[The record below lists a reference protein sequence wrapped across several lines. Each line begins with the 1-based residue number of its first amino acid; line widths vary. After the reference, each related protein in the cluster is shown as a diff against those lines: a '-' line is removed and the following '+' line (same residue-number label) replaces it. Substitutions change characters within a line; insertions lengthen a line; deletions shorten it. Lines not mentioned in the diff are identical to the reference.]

1 MKKAF
6 LKFNLVVGAGVAA
19 VLAAG
24 PAAAQKSQDSLRL
37 AVNDPIFVLSSYHV
51 PADEASNFSRG
62 VYQMLI
68 SYDEMNKKYVPVLAK
83 SYTRISA
90 TVLEFEL
97 RDDMTFHNGNKFD
110 ADDVVYTVNYLK
122 DPKVSLTFKSRYTW
136 IDTVEKLG
144 PYKVRITAKEPN
156 SVDLGF
162 LAYRFNI
169 WDAESW
175 DKIEDKADYGRL
187 NPVGTG
193 QYKVTMLDKNKG
205 VQVERWDGYKGNTD
219 YFAAPIK
226 KIHGIP
232 MPDPQTR
239 VAQLMTGG
247 VEMIRNA
254 TPDQAKDLSSNP
266 NLRVTNVPTAALF
279 YVGLD
284 AAGRSGV
291 KPTQDPRVRRAMFM
305 AIDRDKLIKFLVPGG
320 PEGVAEKLQALCFKD
335 TIGCKFSK
343 NAPDY
348 NPEAAK
354 KLLAEAGYPNGFDI
368 EYVVFAP
375 NKPLGE
381 AIAGDLLKI
390 GVRAQISPD
399 AISVY
404 RRKQG
409 DGKLQMWSIL
419 FPTGSHPEADNILGV
434 YFDGPAGPYFND
446 ATIAKWMKE
455 GTAEFDLAKREN
467 IYQNIFDRI
476 NEQAYYLPVTS
487 VPTVY
492 VHSKDVRIEPSKLYS
507 GERSIYDYVWN

>member
-1 MKKAF
+1 MKKS
-6 LKFNLVVGAGVAA
+6 LSILVAGVAA
-19 VLAAG
+19 LMAG
-24 PAAAQKSQDSLRL
+24 PAAAQKSQDFLRL
-37 AVNDPIFVLSSYHV
+37 AINDPVFVLSSYHV
-51 PADEASNFSRG
+51 PADEASNFSRA
-62 VYQMLI
+62 VYQPLLA
-68 SYDEMNKKYVPVLAK
+68 YDEMNKKYVPVLAK
-83 SYTRISA
+83 SWTRVSP
-90 TVLEFEL
+90 TVIDFEL
-97 RDDMTFHNGNKFD
+97 RDDITFHNGNKFD
-110 ADDVVYTVNYLK
+110 ADDVIYTVNYVK
-122 DPKVSLTFKSRYTW
+122 DPKVTLTFKSRYTW
-136 IDTVEKLG
+136 IEKIEKLG
-144 PYKVRITAKEPN
+144 PYKVRITATEPN

-162 LAYRFNI
+162 LAYRFVI

-193 QYKVTMLDKNKG
+193 QYKVSLLDKNKG
-205 VQVERWDGYKGNTD
+205 VMVERWDGFKGDKN
-219 YFAAPIK
+219 YYPAPIK
-226 KIHGIP
+226 KIHGMT

-239 VAQLMTGG
+239 VAQLITGG

-254 TPDQAKDLSSNP
+254 TPDQAKDLSANP
-266 NLRVTNVPTAALF
+266 NLRVTNVPTAAEF
-279 YVGLD
+279 YVGFD
-284 AAGRSGV
+284 ATGRAGNKATTDV
-291 KPTQDPRVRRAMFM
+291 RVRRAMAM
-305 AIDRDKLIKFLVPGG
+305 AIDRDSIIKYLVPGG

-343 NAPDY
+343 NPPEY
-348 NPEAAK
+348 NQEAAK
-354 KLLAEAGYPNGFDI
+354 KLLAESGYPNGFDI

-390 GVRAQISPD
+390 GIRAQISSD

-404 RRKQG
+404 RRKQT

-446 ATIAKWMKE
+446 DTIAKWMKE
-455 GTAEFDLAKREN
+455 GTSEFDLAKREN
-467 IYQNIFDRI
+467 IYEKIFNRV
-476 NEQAYYLPVTS
+476 NEEVYYLPITS

-507 GERSIYDYVWN
+507 GERSVYDYNWN

>member
-6 LKFNLVVGAGVAA
+6 YSAVAAAAA

-24 PAAAQKSQDSLRL
+24 PASAQKSQDVLRL

-62 VYQMLI
+62 VYQMLL
-68 SYDEMNKKYVPVLAK
+68 SYDEMNKKYIPVLAK
-83 SYTRISA
+83 SWTRVSP

-97 RDDMTFHNGNKFD
+97 RDDIKFHNGNKFD
-110 ADDVVYTVNYLK
+110 ADDVVYTVNYVK

-136 IDTVEKLG
+136 VDKIEKLG
-144 PYKVRITAKEPN
+144 PYKVRITGKEPN

-175 DKIEDKADYGRL
+175 DKLEDKADYGRL

-193 QYKVTMLDKNKG
+193 QYKVTLLDKNKG
-205 VQVERWDGYKGNTD
+205 VQVERWDDFVGDKH

-254 TPDQAKDLSSNP
+254 TPDQAKDLSTNP
-266 NLRVTNVPTAALF
+266 NLRVTNVPTAAQF
-279 YVGLD
+279 YVALD
-284 AAGRSGV
+284 SAGRTGF
-291 KPTQDPRVRRAMFM
+291 KPTQDVRVRRAMFM
-305 AIDRDKLIKFLVPGG
+305 AIDRDKIVKYLVPGG

-343 NAPDY
+343 TPPEY

-390 GVRAQISPD
+390 GVRAQISAD

-419 FPTGSHPEADNILGV
+419 FPTGSHPDADNILGV
-434 YFDGPAGPYFND
+434 YFNGPAGKYYND
-446 ATIAKWMKE
+446 QTIAKWMDE
-455 GTAEFDLAKREN
+455 GTAEFDLAKRED
-467 IYQNIFDRI
+467 IYQKIFDRV
-476 NEQAYYLPVTS
+476 NEQSYILPITS

-507 GERSIYDYVWN
+507 GERSVYDYYWN